1 MLRALSVVRVV
12 VLGFAVAVNVV
23 TWERLSRPWVAGIA
37 LAVMAA
43 WTAVASW
50 AYDRPRR
57 RGPALLGTDLGLAV
71 GLILLTLAVLGPAQR
86 AEHLSTLPSFWV
98 MAAVLAWGVHWGWPG
113 GLVAAAAV
121 SAADLAIRTEVS
133 QTNIG
138 NIFLLMIGGPVVG
151 YTTGLLKQMAAARAR
166 AEREAARAGER
177 ARLARVVHDGVL
189 QVLALVQ
196 RQGRE
201 LGGEAAEL
209 GRLAGEQEVALRRL
223 VQQESRTELT
233 QRTST
238 TGSGLPGADPGA
250 RHAVGGREGEHDLAS
265 ALTALESATVTVSA
279 PALPV
284 ALPPD
289 QVGELCAV
297 VRAALDNVTQHV
309 GAEAPAWVLLE
320 DLGACVVV
328 TVRDAGPG
336 IPPGRLAA
344 AAAEGRLGVSE
355 SICGR
360 LRDLGGTATLVTAP
374 GQGTEWDLRLPRA
387 RHTQRVT
394 GRGDRR

>member
-12 VLGFAVAVNVV
+12 VLGFALAVNLAK
-23 TWERLSRPWVAGIA
+23 WDGLSRPWVAALA
-37 LAVMAA
+37 LAVMAG

-50 AYDRPRR
+50 AYDRPERR
-57 RGPALLGTDLGLAV
+57 SPVLLGVDLGLAV
-71 GLILLTLAVLGPAQR
+71 VLILLTLAVQSPAQR

-121 SAADLAIRTEVS
+121 SVADLAIRTEIS

-138 NIFLLMIGGPVVG
+138 NVFLLMVGGPVVG

-166 AEREAARAGER
+166 AERAAARAVER

-196 RQGRE
+196 RRARE

-209 GRLAGEQEVALRRL
+209 GRLAGEQELALRRL
-223 VQQESRTELT
+223 VQQESRSDAADAYPAGTAAGAE
-233 QRTST
+233 SDA
-238 TGSGLPGADPGA
+238 GS
-250 RHAVGGREGEHDLAS
+250 DLAR
-265 ALTALESATVTVSA
+265 ALTELESATTTVSA
-279 PALPV
+279 PASPVPLPGNQV
-284 ALPPD
+284 A
-289 QVGELCAV
+289 ELCAV
-297 VRAALDNVTQHV
+297 VRAALANVDQHV
-309 GAEAPAWVLLE
+309 GADAPAWVLLE
-320 DLGACVVV
+320 DLGDTVVV

-336 IPPGRLAA
+336 ISPGRLAA

-360 LRDLGGTATLVTAP
+360 MRDLGGTASLVTAP
-374 GQGTEWDLRLPRA
+374 GQGTEWELSVPRQ
-387 RHTQRVT
+387 TS
-394 GRGDRR
+394 